1 MAKKDAY
8 YFSHDANAQDDP
20 KCMVLIDQLGM
31 EGYGIFWALIEK
43 LRAEKDYKLP
53 LITIEPFAKRWGTSK
68 EKINAVIKNYNLFII
83 ENETFFYSE
92 RLKNSMELKSSSASI
107 NAKKRWGK
115 QLQENNDATVMRPHT
130 DSNSSAIQNDA
141 IKVKESKVKKKKI
154 IFNDCVIFDKKEFAK
169 YFSDWNKEKLSYYYN
184 AALSYS
190 DEGNKYVNWG
200 GAISNWAKR
209 DELQGKIKFT
219 PNQNNNQPI
228 DPRNPKNLPVQY

>member
-1 MAKKDAY
+1 MPKKDAY

-68 EKINAVIKNYNLFII
+68 EKINAVVKNYGLFII

-92 RLKNSMELKSSSASI
+92 RLKSSMELKSLK
-107 NAKKRWGK
+107 AKNSVNSRWDK
-115 QLQENNDATVMRPHT
+115 LLQNNNDTTVLLPNT
-130 DSNSSAIQNDA
+130 TVIQNDT
-141 IKVKESKVKKKKI
+141 IKGKESKVKKKKI

-190 DEGNKYVNWG
+190 DEGNKYVNWS

-209 DELQGKIKFT
+209 DELQGKIKFSQT
-219 PNQNNNQPI
+219 SNQP
-228 DPRNPKNLPVQY
+228 PVQKSRYNVHG